1 MKYVNHNTSNHK
13 LKFKSDIFNILS
25 SNKSIFFELS
35 LYIYILYIY
44 IYYIYTH
51 THIYIYIYIYIIY
64 QLNTIKKIKKGI
76 IKKAYERYQNLSKGK
91 KRKKSL

>member
-1 MKYVNHNTSNHK
+1 MN
-13 LKFKSDIFNILS
+13 FLS
-25 SNKSIFFELS
+25 
-35 LYIYILYIY
+35 IY

-51 THIYIYIYIYIIY
+51 TYIYIYIIY

>member
-13 LKFKSDIFNILS
+13 LKFKSDIFKS
-25 SNKSIFFELS
+25 SNKSIFYELS
-35 LYIYILYIY
+35 LYIHYIY
-44 IYYIYTH
+44 IYIYIYIL
-51 THIYIYIYIYIIY
+51 HIYIYIYIYIIY

>member
-25 SNKSIFFELS
+25 SNKSIFYELS

-44 IYYIYTH
+44 
-51 THIYIYIYIYIIY
+51 THIYIYIYYISAKYY
-64 QLNTIKKIKKGI
+64 QENK
-76 IKKAYERYQNLSKGK
+76 ERYY
-91 KRKKSL
+91 KKSLRKISKSL